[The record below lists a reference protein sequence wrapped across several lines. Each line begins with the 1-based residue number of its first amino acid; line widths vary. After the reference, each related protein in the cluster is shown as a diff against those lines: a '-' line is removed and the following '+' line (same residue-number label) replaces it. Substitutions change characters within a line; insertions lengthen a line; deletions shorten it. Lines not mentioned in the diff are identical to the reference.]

1 MDNNLHRRK
10 YQLTEFKF
18 AQLNVNKSPTAMTA
32 FANFS
37 ESKSIDVMCVTEP
50 PIRKTIP
57 NINRR
62 LNVIYC
68 QSNEPNGPAP
78 VRACICVLNKRIQPI
93 MISHLSS
100 SDCTVCQLGSV
111 IIVAFYAQPYG
122 DMSDNWTRITTIAA
136 WAGVKNLIVTG
147 DFNSDHQIWFSHATN
162 NRGCDLLTTFIQSGL
177 SVVNNTDTPTFDT
190 IRGNQRLTSHTDL
203 TVASSSTLPL
213 IKDWKVNS
221 ETNFSDHRV
230 ITFMVN
236 INGQWQ
242 QPPRHTTVR
251 WNTNNANWDAWADSV
266 KNSLEWHNLND
277 YTVNNVDDPDSLD
290 LVIASITTIIKTA
303 CDENL
308 QKFNVYRRRK
318 LPWHNDGE
326 LNQLAN
332 DQKRSYRKIR
342 RYQKD
347 QIPAR
352 LLNEYCRLRTGITQ
366 CS

>member
-10 YQLTEFKF
+10 YQLTEFEF

-37 ESKSIDVMCVTEP
+37 ESKSIDFMCVTEP